1 MNTRADLARTDVRG
15 SASPAEARW
24 RTVDIVVTAVI
35 AVAFGVVF
43 WAWGYVWNF
52 AGPLFTALKPAEYV
66 ISGVWLMP
74 AVVAP
79 LIVRKPGAAIY
90 AEMVAAILENVLG
103 STWGL
108 DVLFSGFVQGAA
120 AEMIFAFALYRS
132 FNLRTALLAAGLAGL
147 GEAMHD
153 ILIYYPTY
161 GIDLQAATIVAAI
174 ISGVVIAGA
183 GSWYLVRALHRA
195 GVLQAFPSPA

>member
-1 MNTRADLARTDVRG
+1 MSSRAAPYGGAAAVPDTRWSTR
-15 SASPAEARW
+15 
-24 RTVDIVVTAVI
+24 DIVVTAVI

-66 ISGVWLMP
+66 ISGIWLMP
-74 AVVAP
+74 AIIAP

-108 DVLFSGFVQGAA
+108 DVLFSGFVQGVA
-120 AEMIFAFALYRS
+120 AEIVFAFALYRVFS
-132 FNLRTALLAAGLAGL
+132 LRVVLVAAGLAGV
-147 GEAMHD
+147 GEAIHD

-161 GIDLQAATIVAAI
+161 SLDLQIATIVAAA
-174 ISGVVIAGA
+174 ISGVVVAGL
-183 GSWYLVRALHRA
+183 GSWWLVRALRRA
-195 GVLQAFPSPA
+195 GVLEGFPAND

>member
-1 MNTRADLARTDVRG
+1 MPDTRWSTR
-15 SASPAEARW
+15 
-24 RTVDIVVTAVI
+24 DIVVTAVI

-66 ISGVWLMP
+66 ISGIWLMP
-74 AVVAP
+74 AIIAP

-108 DVLFSGFVQGAA
+108 DVLFSGFVQGVA
-120 AEMIFAFALYRS
+120 AEIVFAFALYRVFS
-132 FNLRTALLAAGLAGL
+132 LRVVLVAAGLAGV
-147 GEAMHD
+147 GEAIHD

-161 GIDLQAATIVAAI
+161 SLDLQIATIVAAA
-174 ISGVVIAGA
+174 ISGVVVAGL
-183 GSWYLVRALHRA
+183 GSWWLVRALRRA
-195 GVLQAFPSPA
+195 GVLEGFPAND